1 MKEEKVE
8 WFFKLRG
15 FPIMR
20 LLMHEV
26 TFAIHLNYS
35 V

>member
-1 MKEEKVE
+1 MKEEKIE

-26 TFAIHLNYS
+26 FRLAYK
-35 V
+35 